1 MLGLKGMAAYY
12 EHAAHLG
19 EENSEIISFICRA
32 LATIS
37 NPDADMN
44 TLLGVVLET
53 GKYGVDVMALLDKAN
68 TQAYGNP
75 ELTRVNIGTGS
86 NPGILISGHDRRIS
100 KISSSRPKVRASMS
114 IPMARCFLHTT
125 IRSSRSTSI
134 WWATTA
140 MRGGNRRRNSRAST
154 VPVVFT
160 TNCIVPPSPSAGY
173 RNRVFTT
180 NSTGFPGWKH
190 IQAGADG
197 HKDFSEVIALAKTC
211 QPPKEIET
219 GEIIGGFAH
228 AQVFALADKIV
239 EAVKSGA
246 IRKFV
251 VMSGCDG
258 RMKSRNYY
266 EEFAKG
272 AASGCSDTHQRL
284 CQVQVQ
290 QAQSGRHQRHSSCAG
305 CRSVQRLLFLGGCGI
320 EAEGDLWSQRHQ

>member
-1 MLGLKGMAAYY
+1 MNIHLPAYQEVTWGGEKTDYEAEGTRESVLRHENADIRSLKELTMLGLKGMAAYY

-86 NPGILISGHDRRIS
+86 NPGILISGHDLKDIEDLL
-100 KISSSRPKVRASMS
+100 IQTEGTASTS
-114 IPMARCFLHTT
+114 IPMARCFLPTT

-154 VPVVFT
+154 V
-160 TNCIVPPSPSAGY
+160 
-173 RNRVFTT
+173 
-180 NSTGFPGWKH
+180 
-190 IQAGADG
+190 
-197 HKDFSEVIALAKTC
+197 L
-211 QPPKEIET
+211 
-219 GEIIGGFAH
+219 
-228 AQVFALADKIV
+228 
-239 EAVKSGA
+239 
-246 IRKFV
+246 
-251 VMSGCDG
+251 
-258 RMKSRNYY
+258 
-266 EEFAKG
+266 
-272 AASGCSDTHQRL
+272 
-284 CQVQVQ
+284 
-290 QAQSGRHQRHSSCAG
+290 
-305 CRSVQRLLFLGGCGI
+305 
-320 EAEGDLWSQRHQ
+320 